1 MVFSE
6 NRDPLFRTM
15 LSVTSRELA
24 RQFAR
29 DRAVID
35 LLHVVDPGEDH
46 GGVELAAQDA
56 DRLRHAPLN
65 SAAIGGVLFFSP
77 SVAPVGIVG
86 VSGPPA
92 REGIPG
98 GPPRLSAGELD

>member
-6 NRDPLFRTM
+6 NRYPLFRTM

-56 DRLRHAPLN
+56 DRLGDA
-65 SAAIGGVLFFSP
+65 
-77 SVAPVGIVG
+77 
-86 VSGPPA
+86 
-92 REGIPG
+92 
-98 GPPRLSAGELD
+98 RLSAGAEAVKRRASDHAGIGAERERAENVLTGAHARI